1 MKVRQAALFVLRH
14 GIQNDLAGQRFYFD
28 AASYCIDPWAKEV
41 FVTLARRKEK
51 QVRRL
56 LAEYESVRDLKRRNG
71 RGNGGS
77 GHPALD
83 ITQLTFQEDEAVE
96 GSLPFQLSAA
106 QLVDRRSDDLQALAL
121 GIDVERSVLELY
133 RQASLAA
140 KEREVRKAYEFLL
153 RDKARHY
160 HRLRD
165 QWKELAGVPFDDSND
180 RIPASVLGDQT
191 TA

>member
-1 MKVRQAALFVLRH
+1 MQVRQATLHVLRH

-56 LAEYESVRDLKRRNG
+56 LAEYESVRDLKRWNG
-71 RGNGGS
+71 HGNGGS
-77 GHPALD
+77 TRPTLD
-83 ITQLTFQEDEAVE
+83 VTHLTFQEDEDVE
-96 GSLPFQLSAA
+96 GTLPFQLTAA
-106 QLVDRRSDDLQALAL
+106 QVVDRRSDDLQALAL

-140 KEREVRKAYEFLL
+140 KDREVKKAYEFLL
-153 RDKARHY
+153 RDKSRHY
-160 HRLRD
+160 RRLRD
-165 QWKELAGVPFDDSND
+165 QWKELAGAPFDESGS
-180 RIPASVLGDQT
+180 RIPDRVPREPATG
-191 TA
+191 